1 MVANVKPT
9 GRTMSMGAGLT
20 LAGAVCLL
28 CTICMSAII
37 AFMADKGIIQQAQI
51 GYGVMILLGLTSAI
65 GVITANGKIRRRKLL
80 VSGITALIY
89 FLELLGI
96 TALFFGGQYQGIGVT
111 ALMILCG
118 AALPLLTDLKGRG
131 GVKKRKYKIP
141 SR

>member
-9 GRTMSMGAGLT
+9 ERTMSMGAGLT
-20 LAGAVCLL
+20 LAGAVCLFS
-28 CTICMSAII
+28 TICMSAII